1 MFWDQRVPGGAG
13 DPSATADEVGL
24 SALDALWMLRELFR
38 TLRVTQGV
46 QSMIQIVQG
55 VVVFAVTVSP
65 RGVVDVD
72 LIGGR
77 SNVCG
82 SVRFLFDDR
91 REQRSNVQQ
100 LRHWQRSH
108 TPLTFVS
115 NGQTVTLQDDDM
127 VFGPQLDRAPT

>member
-1 MFWDQRVPGGAG
+1 MKSE
-13 DPSATADEVGL
+13 SAV
-24 SALDALWMLRELFR
+24 DALWMLRALFP
-38 TLRVTQGV
+38 TLPMTQGV
-46 QSMIQIVQG
+46 QAVIEIVQG

-72 LIGGR
+72 LVGGR

-91 REQRSNVQQ
+91 REQRSKVQQ

-115 NGQTVTLQDDDM
+115 NGHTVTLQDDDM
-127 VFGPQLDRAPT
+127 VFGPQLDSAPT